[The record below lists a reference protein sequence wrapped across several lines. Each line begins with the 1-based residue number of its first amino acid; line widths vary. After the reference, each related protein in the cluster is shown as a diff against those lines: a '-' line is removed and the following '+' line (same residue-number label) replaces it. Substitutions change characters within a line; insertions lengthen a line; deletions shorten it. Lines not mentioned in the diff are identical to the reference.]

1 MISVTVVRTI
11 SFSIYQ
17 RAKYTADDAIMR
29 MTGKSP
35 LALANATNSCPSI
48 YTTVT
53 LILPGVVCCR
63 P

>member
-1 MISVTVVRTI
+1 LISVAVVRTI
-11 SFSIYQ
+11 SFSIYK

-35 LALANATNSCPSI
+35 LALANATNSYPSI

-53 LILPGVVCCR
+53 LILPGVGCCR